1 MNYRHAFH
9 AGNFADLLKHAS
21 LIAVLS
27 RFMAKPGPI
36 TAVDTHAGA
45 GLYDLAGPEAERSRE
60 ARSGAMRL
68 TRGDLPPVMA
78 ALRRA
83 VEARNPAGSGPLR
96 VYPGSPVLIAELL
109 RPQDRLIACELRPD
123 VHAQLE
129 AAFAPFRPRAQALA
143 TDGYLELS
151 AIARR
156 RPERLF
162 ALIDPPFERADDYVR
177 LAEAAAATLDAVPDA
192 CLLIWTPLK
201 DLETFDACVRRLEPI
216 APERT
221 LIAEARL
228 RPLTD
233 PMRLNGCAL
242 IAVNAPPA
250 AEPDIEA
257 ACAFVV
263 EALGDAGGR
272 AKLWRP

>member
-27 RFMAKPGPI
+27 RLLAEPGPI
-36 TAVDTHAGA
+36 TTVDTHAGA

-60 ARSGAMRL
+60 ARSGAARL
-68 TRGDLPPVMA
+68 MGGDLPPVMA
-78 ALRRA
+78 ELRRA
-83 VEARNPAGSGPLR
+83 VQARNPSGALR
-96 VYPGSPVLIAELL
+96 VYPGSPVLIAERL
-109 RPQDRLIACELRPD
+109 RPEDRLVACELRPD
-123 VHAQLE
+123 DHARLQ
-129 AAFAPFRPRAQALA
+129 AALAPAGPRARALQ
-143 TDGYLELS
+143 TNGYEELT
-151 AIARR
+151 AIAGR
-156 RPERLF
+156 RPGRLF

-177 LAEAAAATLDAVPDA
+177 LAQAAQETLDAVPQA

-228 RPLTD
+228 RRLTD

-242 IAVNAPPA
+242 IAVNAPAA
-250 AEPDIEA
+250 AEADLEA

-263 EALGDAGGR
+263 EALGEPGGR
-272 AKLWRP
+272 ANLWRP

>member
-1 MNYRHAFH
+1 M
-9 AGNFADLLKHAS
+9 G
-21 LIAVLS
+21 
-27 RFMAKPGPI
+27 
-36 TAVDTHAGA
+36 
-45 GLYDLAGPEAERSRE
+45 
-60 ARSGAMRL
+60 
-68 TRGDLPPVMA
+68 GDLPPVMA

-83 VEARNPAGSGPLR
+83 VGARNPSGALR
-96 VYPGSPVLIAELL
+96 IYPGSPVLIAERL
-109 RPQDRLIACELRPD
+109 RPQDRLVACELRPD
-123 VHAQLE
+123 VHAELE
-129 AAFAPFRPRAQALA
+129 AALAPVGPRARALSA
-143 TDGYLELS
+143 DGYVELT

-177 LAEAAAATLDAVPDA
+177 LAEAAAMTLDAVPDA
-192 CLLIWTPLK
+192 CLLVWTPLK

-233 PMRLNGCAL
+233 PMRLNGCTL
-242 IAVNAPPA
+242 IAFNAPAA

-263 EALGDAGGR
+263 ETLGDAGGR